1 MVCLQKTWIFRKIF
15 PCNWMKKNLLHLILS
30 PFHLFRLLNH
40 TDYHYREAMGKP
52 FWDDWTADM
61 FMYLAG
67 RTVFRVDSYLRSSR
81 WWLSQLSDRETVN
94 GSSTEILRREAD
106 RWWHHQEDDQ
116 SMKNKQRFTCWN
128 GEWSYSLVMG
138 IEVHKVI
145 VESPTISLDIETT
158 QLLNQVYLSFP

>member
-1 MVCLQKTWIFRKIF
+1 MVCLQKTWIVRKIF

-30 PFHLFRLLNH
+30 PSHLFRLLSH

-52 FWDDWTADM
+52 FWGDWTADM

-94 GSSTEILRREAD
+94 GSNTEILRREAD

-116 SMKNKQRFTCWN
+116 SMKNKQRLTCWN

-145 VESPTISLDIETT
+145 VESLTISLDPETT
-158 QLLNQVYLSFP
+158 QLLNQVSLSFP